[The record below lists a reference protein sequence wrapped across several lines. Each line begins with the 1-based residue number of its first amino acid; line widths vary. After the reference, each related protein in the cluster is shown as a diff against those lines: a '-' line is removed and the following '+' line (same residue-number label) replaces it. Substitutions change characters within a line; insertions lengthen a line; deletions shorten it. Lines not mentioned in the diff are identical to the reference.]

1 MSNKTEYCL
10 KKLDELP
17 TRFTAA
23 ELCAVADVSTALVNG
38 ILSKEVAK
46 GTLKKKKN
54 GRGFEYTKV
63 GDFKASPERSACSI
77 PVNERFKFI
86 QDFTE
91 MVGTGAIPSLLLTG
105 SAGTGKSFSVIQA
118 LTGLCMV
125 EGEDYTVV
133 KGHSS
138 PMGLYQLLH
147 DNQESLIVMDDADSA
162 WKCPISL
169 NILKAA
175 LDSYSRRVISWQS
188 IAAERTGLPS
198 SFEFKGQ
205 IIFISNM
212 DSRKMDPAVVSRT
225 VKCDLTLTNNELID
239 RMEGIAAEV
248 EVETPMEQKEEVI
261 AFLRE
266 HQDNFEGLS
275 LRTFIQTC
283 RFRRSSANWKNM
295 ALWCLS
301 NRD

>member
-1 MSNKTEYCL
+1 MSNKTDSCL

-105 SAGTGKSFSVIQA
+105 QAGVGKTHSVLEA

-125 EGEDYTVV
+125 EGEDFRVI

-138 PMGLYQLLH
+138 ALGLYKALH
-147 DNQESLIVMDDADSA
+147 DNQEGLTIFDDCDSC
-162 WKCPISL
+162 WKDPIAL

-175 LDSYSRRVISWQS
+175 LDSYSKRCITWNSL
-188 IAAERTGLPS
+188 AAERSGLPET
-198 SFEFKGQ
+198 FEFKGQ

-212 DSRKMDPAVVSRT
+212 DARKMDPAVVSRT
-225 VKCDLTLTNNELID
+225 VTCNLTMTNDEIID
-239 RMEGIAAEV
+239 RMEGIASDI
-248 EVETPMEQKEEVI
+248 EQQTSMSAKEEVI
-261 AFLRE
+261 GFLRE
-266 HQDNFEGLS
+266 NQSKFTGLS
-275 LRTFIQTC
+275 LRTFIQAC
-283 RFRRSSANWKNM
+283 RFRHSSENWQNM
-295 ALWCLS
+295 VLWTLAEG
-301 NRD
+301 